1 MKKIL
6 NKIKYYLSLR
16 VPIVCIGAKQ
26 TNQKRLLHFLPRLWL
41 GRAGVR
47 NYFMPAIIL
56 LLILTGCGN
65 GNNKFDATGTFES
78 EEIIVS
84 SEAIGKLIR
93 FDVEEGMQLQ
103 QNQRVGVVDTLQ
115 LFLKKKQLEATIKAV
130 LSKQPDVATQIAS
143 FEEQIKTAATEKK
156 RIENLVK
163 SNAATTK
170 QLDDINAHLDLL
182 NKQYNAAK
190 SNLTIT
196 KQGLQSE
203 TFPLAAQ
210 IEQIQDQINKSIIT
224 NPVDGTVLTKY
235 AKQNEVTSNGK
246 ALYKI
251 ADLSKMTLRAYING
265 DQLGAVK
272 LGQKVNVFVDSGNGE
287 QKEMSG
293 EIYWVSSKA
302 EFTPKTIQTKD
313 ERANLVYAIKV
324 KVVTDGYL
332 KIGMYGE
339 IKF

>member
-1 MKKIL
+1 MKTRNVKQFIM
-6 NKIKYYLSLR
+6 SLR
-16 VPIVCIGAKQ
+16 VPIIFTGTKQ
-26 TNQKRLLHFLPRLWL
+26 SQQKRLLHF
-41 GRAGVR
+41 VR
-47 NYFMPAIIL
+47 NDFLAALIL
-56 LLILTGCGN
+56 LLILIGCGN
-65 GNNKFDATGTFES
+65 GNGKFDATGTFES
-78 EEIIVS
+78 EEVIVS
-84 SEAIGKLIR
+84 SEAMGKLVQ
-93 FDVEEGMQLQ
+93 FNVEEGAQLK
-103 QNQRVGVVDTLQ
+103 QNQVVGVIDTLQ

-130 LSKQPDVATQIAS
+130 LSKQPDVATQLAAI
-143 FEEQIKTAATEKK
+143 EEQIKTAATEKK

-170 QLDDINAHLDLL
+170 QLDDVNAQIDLL

-203 TFPLAAQ
+203 TLPLQ
-210 IEQIQDQINKSIIT
+210 IQVEQIQDQIAKSVIK
-224 NPVDGTVLTKY
+224 NPIEGTVLTRY
-235 AKQNEVTSNGK
+235 AKQNEVTANGK

-251 ADLSKMTLRAYING
+251 ADLSTMTLRAYING
-265 DQLGAVK
+265 DQLGQIK
-272 LGQKVNVFVDSGNGE
+272 LRQKIKVFVDKGNGE

-324 KVVTDGYL
+324 RVKNDGYL